1 MIAITAMNASHI
13 GYFKG
18 DLNLPARALL
28 FVAGLAILIPGAW
41 LTVSGTVLA
50 VGLFAVYWWKDQK
63 VSA

>member
-41 LTVSGTVLA
+41 LTVSGTALA
-50 VGLFAVYWWKDQK
+50 VGLFAVYG
-63 VSA
+63 